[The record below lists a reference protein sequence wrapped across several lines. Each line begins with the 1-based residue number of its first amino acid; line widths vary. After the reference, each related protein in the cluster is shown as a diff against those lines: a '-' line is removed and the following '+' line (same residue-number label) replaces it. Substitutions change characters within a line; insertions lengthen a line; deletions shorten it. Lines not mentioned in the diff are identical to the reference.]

1 MNLPK
6 YFLCIL
12 LSTVFLTGCYGR
24 RETSEEETTTE
35 QNDTIRT
42 DSITEEEDSIAESA
56 EVAPPKKADELFDDF
71 VFAFMKNK
79 YFQRRRIDFPL
90 PHKVD
95 GDNQPIARKQWKFTP
110 MYSNREVYTLIFDNK
125 KAERMAKDTS
135 IRHVIVEDF
144 DLETRRIKCYVFQR
158 KKSEWRLTNL
168 NETEVNETADH
179 NFYNFYRS
187 FATDETFQKQHIS
200 NPLTFVTYDEDTFE
214 RIDGFISPDQWE
226 DFAPELPTESLT
238 NILYGKSDS
247 GSNLRILKI
256 NSISGGMNSTL
267 TFKRQNGQWMLV
279 KLEN

>member
-1 MNLPK
+1 MT
-6 YFLCIL
+6 
-12 LSTVFLTGCYGR
+12 LSR
-24 RETSEEETTTE
+24 RKTTLS
-35 QNDTIRT
+35 R
-42 DSITEEEDSIAESA
+42 A
-56 EVAPPKKADELFDDF
+56 EVTPPKKADELFDDF

-90 PHKVD
+90 THEVN
-95 GDNQPIARKQWKFTP
+95 GNNQPIDRKQWKYNP
-110 MYSNREVYTLIFDNK
+110 MYAQREVYTLIFDNK

-135 IRHVIVEDF
+135 LRHVIVEDF
-144 DLETRRIKCYVFQR
+144 DLKSRRIKSFVFQR
-158 KKSEWRLTNL
+158 KEGEWRLTHL
-168 NETEVNETADH
+168 KDAEVNEAADY

-187 FATDETFQKQHIS
+187 FATDETFQKQHIC

-226 DFAPELPTESLT
+226 DFAPELPAESLT

-267 TFKRQNGQWMLV
+267 TFKRQDGQWMLV